1 MKERRYPTGLGCLV
15 LSGPLR
21 TSYAEHRRTVQEFIV
36 VKVAEIFENE
46 LESRRTAMPNQ
57 RYIDNTLSFSHGDVN
72 MDIANSTTVR
82 TTYLHYYYYYHY

>member
-1 MKERRYPTGLGCLV
+1 M
-15 LSGPLR
+15 
-21 TSYAEHRRTVQEFIV
+21 QEFIV
-36 VKVAEIFENE
+36 VKIAEIFENE

-82 TTYLHYYYYYHY
+82 TTYLHYYHY